1 MTVAAS
7 RDLELAWN
15 RGTEFPNKLAG
26 RWLMSKAMVPE
37 EVLYD
42 EPQNMDE
49 IYNGRNIMSKNVE
62 KY

>member
-1 MTVAAS
+1 M
-7 RDLELAWN
+7 
-15 RGTEFPNKLAG
+15 EFPNKLAG
-26 RWLMSKAMVPE
+26 RWLMSKAMMPE